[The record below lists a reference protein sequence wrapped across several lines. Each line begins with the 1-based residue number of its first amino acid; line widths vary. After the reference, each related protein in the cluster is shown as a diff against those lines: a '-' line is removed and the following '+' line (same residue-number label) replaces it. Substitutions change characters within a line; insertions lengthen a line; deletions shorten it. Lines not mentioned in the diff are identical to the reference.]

1 MREITDIEQAIAW
14 FTGRDKLYAIGD
26 KCARMEKIALSALL
40 EKAEREKK
48 SDDEVSEAER

>member
-1 MREITDIEQAIAW
+1 MTDIEQAIAW

-48 SDDEVSEAER
+48 SDDEVSEVER